1 MKTRGPGG
9 KPQNWCSY
17 NLEILIWVQ
26 SSVLFLAT
34 DEGGGTTELLS
45 TLGELLAAM
54 VLSEDMTL
62 GPDVKYGDPI
72 YDMR

>member
-1 MKTRGPGG
+1 M
-9 KPQNWCSY
+9 
-17 NLEILIWVQ
+17 Q